1 MGRNNSG
8 VWKTIHSVCH
18 HDKIGEDKLYK
29 RAKLL
34 LSTYRNLCW
43 QTAADTQDTISD
55 LCVCASNDVDGALIY
70 LETFAPDK
78 ERDVFEDRITSLF
91 DRRWMMDI
99 VENAMVKTKEF
110 PNYGD
115 MYFEIISKCYLT
127 KWKYDESDMLEI
139 LNLER
144 SRFYD
149 RKKEAIMIFGISLW
163 GSAIP
168 RYRLNMGCGCSDLP
182 A

>member
-8 VWKTIHSVCH
+8 VWKTIHSLCN
-18 HDKIGEDKLYK
+18 HDKFSEDRLYE

-43 QTAADTQDTISD
+43 QTTVDTEDTISD
-55 LCVCASNDVDGALIY
+55 LCVCASTDVDGALIY
-70 LETFAPDK
+70 LETFAPEK
-78 ERDVFEDRITSLF
+78 ERDVFEDRIGSLF
-91 DRRWMMDI
+91 NRRWMMDI
-99 VENAMVKTKEF
+99 VENAMVKTKDF
-110 PNYGD
+110 PDYGE

-127 KWKYDESDMLEI
+127 KWKYTDNEMLEI

-149 RKKEAIMIFGISLW
+149 RKKEAVMIFGISLW
-163 GSAIP
+163 GTAIP
-168 RYRLNMGCGCSDLP
+168 QYRKNLSGESSYIP